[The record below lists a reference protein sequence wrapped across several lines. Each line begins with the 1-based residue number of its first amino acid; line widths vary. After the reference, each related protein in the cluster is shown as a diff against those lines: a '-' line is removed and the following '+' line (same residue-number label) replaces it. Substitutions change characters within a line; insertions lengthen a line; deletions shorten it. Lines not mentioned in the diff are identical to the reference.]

1 MVARQESWSRRADP
15 VDLAIAGALAVI
27 AFLIAWGG
35 LHRGFYKRHHI
46 VDTPVYRH
54 YGDSIV
60 SGEVPYRD
68 VALEYPPAAL
78 PVFVLPALGHPDQRT
93 YDRRFEVLMA
103 TCGAAMVAFLAV
115 ALNALGAGRRRAAGA
130 LGFAALAPLALG
142 SLVLSRFDL
151 WPAALTAAA
160 LAALL
165 SGRDRLGFATLALG
179 AAAKLYPALLLPPVL
194 VYVARREGAR
204 AAAACAAVFA
214 AVAAACVLPFAVLAP
229 DGVLDSFT
237 RQAYRPL
244 QLESLGAA
252 FLLAAHQ
259 LAGVHLTMRTSSGS
273 QNLVGHGAHELEL
286 ALVVVQALAVVLIWI
301 AFALGRPSRERL
313 VTASAGSVAAFIA
326 FGKVLSPQFLLWLVP
341 LVPLVRGRRGLAAA
355 ALLAAALVLTQLWF
369 PFRYWTLALD
379 FAAFPSW
386 LVVARDLLLVALF
399 ALLAVSLSREGRAR
413 FRS

>member
-15 VDLAIAGALAVI
+15 VDVAIAGALAVI
-27 AFLIAWGG
+27 AFLVAWGV
-35 LHRGFYKRHHI
+35 LHHGFYKRDRI
-46 VDTPVYRH
+46 VDTPVYRQ
-54 YGDSIV
+54 YGDQIV
-60 SGEVPYRD
+60 DGRVPYRD

-103 TCGAAMVAFLAV
+103 TCGAVMVAFLAV
-115 ALNALGAGRRRAAGA
+115 ALNALGAGWRRAAGA

-165 SGRDRLGFATLALG
+165 AGRSRLGFAVLALG
-179 AAAKLYPALLLPPVL
+179 AAAKLYPALLLPPAL
-194 VYVARREGAR
+194 AYVARRDGAR
-204 AAAACAAVFA
+204 AAAVCASAFV
-214 AVAAACVLPFAVLAP
+214 AVAAACVLPFAVLSP
-229 DGVLDSFT
+229 GGVSDSFT
-237 RQAYRPL
+237 RQAERPL

-259 LAGVHLTMRTSSGS
+259 LAGVHLTVRTSSGS

-286 ALVVVQALAVVLIWI
+286 ALMVVQALAVLVIWI
-301 AFALGRPSRERL
+301 TFALGRATRERL
-313 VTASAGSVAAFIA
+313 VAASAGSVAAFVA
-326 FGKVLSPQFLLWLVP
+326 FGKVLSPQFLLWLVA
-341 LVPLVRGRRGLAAA
+341 LVPLVRGRRGLAAT
-355 ALLAAALVLTQLWF
+355 ALLGVALVLTQLWF
-369 PFRYWTLALD
+369 PFRYWSLALD

-386 LVVARDLLLVALF
+386 LVVARDLLLVGLF
-399 ALLAVSLSREGRAR
+399 AVLAISLSRSEREPL
-413 FRS
+413 RS